1 VLAYEKGEKM
11 PRQSTLLKLAKALK
25 VSVRFLTCDECEDP
39 LEDIE
44 KDNYI
49 EHARQRYGASGARD
63 AETLLNENMALFA
76 GGELSQDQKD
86 AFFEA
91 VMKAY
96 ITCKEAARE
105 KFGKK

>member
-1 VLAYEKGEKM
+1 M
-11 PRQSTLLKLAKALK
+11 RM
-25 VSVRFLTCDECEDP
+25 RTCDECENP

-49 EHARQRYGASGARD
+49 QQARQRYGAAGARD
-63 AETLLNENMALFA
+63 AQALLNENMALFA

-105 KFGKK
+105 KYGRG